1 MATRVT
7 MAVAN
12 PVEPSVMESRKPST
26 RCKMRMPKEQT
37 TRKSGGDAWTA
48 DQSARDAASTV
59 LRKDWMHAPH
69 EPAAAAT
76 FATAEER
83 FKSPATIV
91 GADTEAVEGAAA
103 ADAADAGEVALTV
116 LGGSE
121 RPLVLEALAASNAS
135 AMALLVALL
144 TSRALRMKIKASL
157 DHDRYMNR
165 KSATMGPRQRATMEQ
180 AR

>member
-1 MATRVT
+1 
-7 MAVAN
+7 
-12 PVEPSVMESRKPST
+12 
-26 RCKMRMPKEQT
+26 
-37 TRKSGGDAWTA
+37 
-48 DQSARDAASTV
+48 
-59 LRKDWMHAPH
+59 MHAPH

-83 FKSPATIV
+83 FKPPATIV

-144 TSRALRMKIKASL
+144 TSRALKMKIKASL